1 MRRFRLTPEVA
12 IKSIS
17 AFIFG
22 AVVGFLSFKLV
33 NHFSSNQVSAKE
45 ETQETQNSFEK
56 TQFPLKIE
64 EQDGKKQ
71 LNNNN
76 EAVNVILRNYPRIV
90 VQKKEPEPE
99 PEAKKEQ
106 PTEPEPEI
114 EEPELEPEIPIE
126 TEK

>member
-22 AVVGFLSFKLV
+22 AIVGFLSFKLV